1 MVVGSFPDQVD
12 VAIAGAGPAGAAA
25 AIALSRK
32 GYRVLLADAGEGPM
46 PRVGEGLPASTR
58 PLLADLGV
66 LDRVL
71 AAGHRLSSGSHA
83 FWATSTPTE
92 IDTIFGLHGH
102 ALQLDRSRFDASLR
116 DAAAQAGAICASK
129 VQLRLQ
135 TPADGH
141 HPHRLL
147 LHASHQASRC
157 VVARWLID
165 ATGRRATL
173 ARSFGAK
180 RGLHQ
185 YRLAFHQRFSG
196 GAAVDADART
206 WIEAEADGWWYSVL
220 LPSQQRLIVF
230 VGDPEMAERQR
241 LLASGGLWNRLSQA
255 PQLQALCRRAGWQPE
270 GATFA
275 ADASSAALD
284 RSAGHRWLA
293 VGDAALAFDPLA
305 SKGIANA
312 LYTGIQ
318 AAVAIDAAE
327 SGDCGAVSV
336 YSEHLAQIHRVYRQ
350 QHQWIHQQVQRWP
363 DRPFWQRCQQASW
376 SLDRVA

>member
-1 MVVGSFPDQVD
+1 MLVGSFPDQVD

-25 AIALSRK
+25 AIALGRQ

-58 PLLADLGV
+58 PLLAELGV
-66 LDRVL
+66 LDRLL
-71 AAGHRLSSGSHA
+71 ADGHRPSPGSHA

-141 HPHRLL
+141 HPHRLR
-147 LHASHQASRC
+147 LHAPPQASRC
-157 VVARWLID
+157 LEARWLID

-173 ARSFGAK
+173 ARAFGAK
-180 RGLHQ
+180 RRLHQ
-185 YRLAFHQRFSG
+185 HRLAFHQRFSG

-220 LPSQQRLIVF
+220 LPSEQRLVVF
-230 VGDPEMAERQR
+230 VGDPELAERQR
-241 LLASGGLWNRLSQA
+241 LLKPGGLRNRLSQA
-255 PQLQALCRRAGWQPE
+255 PQLQALCRRAGWQPD
-270 GATFA
+270 GSTFA

-284 RSAGHRWLA
+284 QPAGHRWLA

-312 LYTGIQ
+312 LYTGLR
-318 AAVAIDAAE
+318 AAATIHAAE
-327 SGDCGAVSV
+327 SGDSGALQA
-336 YSEHLAQIHRVYRQ
+336 YSEHLGEIHRVYRQ

-363 DRPFWQRCQQASW
+363 ERPFWQGCQQGAW
-376 SLDRVA
+376 TLGRVA

>member
-1 MVVGSFPDQVD
+1 MLVGSFPDQVD

-25 AIALSRK
+25 AIALSRQ

-83 FWATSTPTE
+83 FWAESTPTE

-116 DAAAQAGAICASK
+116 DAAAQAGAICACK

-135 TPADGH
+135 TPADGR
-141 HPHRLL
+141 HPHRLR
-147 LHASHQASRC
+147 LHAPPQASRC
-157 VVARWLID
+157 LEARWLID

-180 RGLHQ
+180 RRLHQ
-185 YRLAFHQRFSG
+185 HRLAFHQRFSG

-230 VGDPEMAERQR
+230 VGDPEVAERQC
-241 LLASGGLWNRLSQA
+241 LLAAGGLWNRLSQA
-255 PQLQALCRRAGWQPE
+255 PQLKALCRRAGWQPD

-284 RSAGHRWLA
+284 EPAGHRWLA

-312 LYTGIQ
+312 LYTGLQ
-318 AAVAIDAAE
+318 AAVTIDAAE
-327 SGDCGAVSV
+327 RGDSGAVSA
-336 YSEHLAQIHRVYRQ
+336 YSEHLAQIHHVYRQ
-350 QHQWIHQQVQRWP
+350 QHQWIHQQVRRWP
-363 DRPFWQRCQQASW
+363 ERPFWQRCQQAS
-376 SLDRVA
+376 LTLGRAA